1 MASYSFRAIVSLRV
15 GTTML
20 GCCTR
25 SIANF
30 PIVFIQKRN
39 KRSYSIKSS
48 SLDPPDV
55 SRLAESARISL
66 TPEEVQEFGP
76 KIHQVIEWFGQLQ
89 DVDLESIEPAIR
101 SDIDGD
107 NLREDVPQT
116 FENREAII
124 AAIPSY
130 EEPYIKVP
138 KVLNKE

>member
-66 TPEEVQEFGP
+66 TPEEV
-76 KIHQVIEWFGQLQ
+76 
-89 DVDLESIEPAIR
+89 
-101 SDIDGD
+101 
-107 NLREDVPQT
+107 
-116 FENREAII
+116 
-124 AAIPSY
+124 
-130 EEPYIKVP
+130 
-138 KVLNKE
+138 

>member
-76 KIHQVIEWFGQLQ
+76 KIHQVIECFHCYLGYF
-89 DVDLESIEPAIR
+89 SG
-101 SDIDGD
+101 SDNFKMLI
-107 NLREDVPQT
+107 L
-116 FENREAII
+116 
-124 AAIPSY
+124 
-130 EEPYIKVP
+130 
-138 KVLNKE
+138 KVLSQPFVQTSMVIIYEKMYLKHLRIGKLS

>member
-1 MASYSFRAIVSLRV
+1 MASYSFRAIVSLRA

-30 PIVFIQKRN
+30 PTLLIQKRN
-39 KRSYSIKSS
+39 KRSYSIKS

-66 TPEEVQEFGP
+66 TPKEVQEFGP

-107 NLREDVPQT
+107 NIREDVPQT
-116 FENREAII
+116 FENR
-124 AAIPSY
+124 
-130 EEPYIKVP
+130 
-138 KVLNKE
+138 